1 MSEVYSNDFLKIMED
16 KSKSIFTIY
25 FSFGNRILINSL
37 IRTRIIQG
45 ATSTDDYKEIKFKAQ
60 SVKSLIQFKE
70 EQNKLSSS
78 MSLSINKVGDMVRSL
93 TTQLEYLISVESCT
107 LLGYN
112 PENII
117 VINEKKFVF
126 LGSEMVI
133 KIKDEMSL
141 ISYPFSTNEFYVS
154 PELLKIKELPSYVH
168 YKMCYFSLG
177 CLIMYALL
185 SNDDFYIEYL
195 KHQQIEKIIENL
207 NSHPIKNTKLYW
219 LLSRCLVEDT
229 KKRSIILI

>member
-37 IRTRIIQG
+37 IRTRILQG
-45 ATSTDDYKEIKFKAQ
+45 ATSTDDYKEIKFKAH

-70 EQNKLSSS
+70 DQNNVTSSV
-78 MSLSINKVGDMVRSL
+78 SLPINKVGDMVWSL
-93 TTQLEYLISVESCT
+93 TNQLEYLIKVESYT
-107 LLGYN
+107 ILGYN

-117 VINEKKFVF
+117 VINDKKFIFV
-126 LGSEMVI
+126 GSEMVL
-133 KIKDEMSL
+133 KIEDEMSL
-141 ISYPFSTNEFYVS
+141 ISYPFSKNDFYVS
-154 PELLKIKELPSYVH
+154 PELLKIKELPSYVD

-195 KHQQIEKIIENL
+195 KHEQIDKIIENL

-219 LLSRCLVEDT
+219 LLSRCLVEDS